1 MGKFN
6 KPKATDAQCKV
17 FVLISLVEDPDLATT
32 NSQLLKYSRD
42 GQKNMVSLVTL
53 EMKQKQ
59 I

>member
-6 KPKATDAQCKV
+6 KPKATDAQYKV
-17 FVLISLVEDPDLATT
+17 FVFISLVEDPDLAT
-32 NSQLLKYSRD
+32 NSHLLKYSRD
-42 GQKNMVSLVTL
+42 GQENMVSLVTL